1 MANQVHQPAA
11 LFAGIPDV
19 VGTSTG
25 ITFGRSIDVQEGIPL
40 YGSKSDL
47 RTYSPFVIRVVLPSI
62 IGGDRTTML
71 QTQMAPARLPPS
83 PEAPT
88 VRSSNR
94 DTNYSQAM
102 QGPRVDPTGITAYT
116 SLVRRGLALPGLT
129 EASELSL
136 EDAYNQA
143 LFQQQFSQQQRN
155 VNTQPASARNNSETP
170 AMSNDTT
177 ALSLALQ
184 IKRLSKIP
192 PLLMLVNP
200 SSMKVD
206 YNKTAQYQNRNRYGF
221 VYEAWGEDL
230 PKVSFTFKIGAYTAG
245 LANRTQQG
253 SVVSGTQR
261 ASRNDSAAYQQ
272 LQNLLALY
280 QSGTYL
286 QDTEQN
292 TRAFPMV
299 GNLAIEYDQMVYVG
313 HMESFNFTDDEQ
325 HPHGNIEVSVE
336 FTANRVYDLASQP
349 GQINALR
356 SPETPDRR
364 DNGGRGF
371 LARTGTG
378 NSVSL
383 FRAPGIGGNS
393 SITTDI
399 NRAWVAATDNGAPAL
414 TPGAVSGFTGDTPQS
429 VLVTRRR

>member
-25 ITFGRSIDVQEGIPL
+25 VTFGRAIDVQEGIPL
-40 YGSKSDL
+40 YGSRSDL

-62 IGGDRTTML
+62 LGGDRTTML
-71 QTQMAPARLPPS
+71 QTGLAPERAPPTL
-83 PEAPT
+83 EAPT
-88 VRSSNR
+88 VRSSNQNM
-94 DTNYSQAM
+94 NYSGAM
-102 QGPRVDPTGITAYT
+102 QDPSVDPSGAGAYK
-116 SLVRRGLALPGLT
+116 SLVNKGLALPGLT
-129 EASELSL
+129 EASEVSL

-143 LFQQQFSQQQRN
+143 IFQQQFSQQQRN
-155 VNTQPASARNNSETP
+155 VNTSPASARNGGETP
-170 AMSNDTT
+170 AMTNDTT

-192 PLLMLVNP
+192 PLVMLINP

-206 YNKTAQYQNRNRYGF
+206 YTKGSQNQNRNRYGF
-221 VYEAWGEDL
+221 VYEAWGEEF

-245 LANRTQQG
+245 LANVSQRG

-272 LQNLLALY
+272 LMNLLALY
-280 QSGTYL
+280 QGGTYL

-299 GNLAIEYDQMVYVG
+299 GNLAIEYDQKVYVG
-313 HMESFNFTDDEQ
+313 HMESLNFTDDDQ
-325 HPHGNIEVSVE
+325 HQHGNIEVSVD
-336 FTANRVYDLASQP
+336 FVANKIYDLASQP
-349 GQINALR
+349 GEISPLR
-356 SPETPDRR
+356 APSNSDPQS
-364 DNGGRGF
+364 NGGRGF
-371 LARTGTG
+371 LARTGSG
-378 NSVSL
+378 SSVSL
-383 FRAPGIGGNS
+383 FRMPGIGGDS

-399 NRAWVAATDNGAPAL
+399 NRAWVRATPEAPAL
-414 TPGAVSGFTGDTPQS
+414 APGAVSGLTGDNTQS
-429 VLVTRRR
+429 ILFTRRR